1 MKNWVYESDWTQY
14 ENAREYT
21 LYPSLQNYL
30 FDNPTKI
37 VNDLKKVK
45 KSYYVPF

>member
-21 LYPSLQNYL
+21 LYLSLQNYL
-30 FDNPTKI
+30 FENPPKI